1 VTAPSLGL
9 VLECG
14 PQGADKQVCE
24 YLIERIRPGM
34 RVRSETLDNKAN
46 LLRDSGKVAARLLKD
61 GCACVLIVWDLRP
74 AWPDR
79 TDKPCRHTERRELLR
94 RMAEAGVPE
103 DAPVYLV
110 CVEQELESWLLAN
123 ERALSAILSTP
134 AHPFPVPRVRHPDRR
149 PQPKAEVIGLFRQA
163 RGWRYNDNVHAIRV
177 LKAVQLDLGR
187 LRCSESFFRFEEMV
201 SACCG
206 R

>member
-1 VTAPSLGL
+1 VTVPSLGL
-9 VLECG
+9 ILECG
-14 PQGADKQVCE
+14 PQGADKQVCD

-61 GCACVLIVWDLRP
+61 GCECVLIVWDLRP

-79 TDKPCRHTERRELLR
+79 ADKPCRHAERCELLR
-94 RMAEAGVPE
+94 RLAEAGVRD

-123 ERALSAILSTP
+123 ERALSAFLSTP
-134 AHPFPVPRVRHPDRR
+134 AHPFSVRRVRRPDQH
-149 PQPKAEVIGLFRQA
+149 PQPKAKVIGLFKQA
-163 RGWRYNDNVHAIRV
+163 RGWRYNDNIHAIGV

-187 LRCSESFFRFEEMV
+187 LRCSESFSRFEEMV
-201 SACCG
+201 SACRG